1 MGDDFYLDADIQA
14 TRDPDFSSSVG
25 YDDWHPY
32 TLSQVYANYKD
43 NRLCHPKQA
52 ALSMASALRWHRHFP
67 RWQSYV
73 LSFWC
78 WRLRPAERSVPHAT
92 GA

>member
-1 MGDDFYLDADIQA
+1 MGDDFYLDADLQA

-43 NRLCHPKQA
+43 YRLCHPKQA
-52 ALSMASALRWHRHFP
+52 AAFHGASAPLAQAF
-67 RWQSYV
+67 SKMAV
-73 LSFWC
+73 LCSLF
-78 WRLRPAERSVPHAT
+78 LVLAFEAS
-92 GA
+92 